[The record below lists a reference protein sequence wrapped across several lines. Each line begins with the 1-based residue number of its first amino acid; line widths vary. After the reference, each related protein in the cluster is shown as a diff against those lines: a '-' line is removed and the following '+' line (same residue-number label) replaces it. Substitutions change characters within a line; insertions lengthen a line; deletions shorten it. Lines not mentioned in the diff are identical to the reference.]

1 MVEILNRL
9 RQPLV
14 LNLNDGTSAHL
25 LAKGKAEIT
34 SEQFKSKEVKVH
46 LDKGNIIVL
55 KMS

>member
-14 LNLNDGTSAHL
+14 INLNDGTSKHL
-25 LAKGKAEIT
+25 LAKGKVEIT
-34 SEQFKSKEVKVH
+34 SEQFKSKEVKSH

-55 KMS
+55 KMN

>member
-14 LNLNDGTSAHL
+14 LNLNDGTSKHI
-25 LAKGKAEIT
+25 LAKGKVEIT
-34 SEQFKSKEVKVH
+34 SEQFKSKEVKAH

-55 KMS
+55 KMN